1 MEFTKETTE
10 TEFDPAYLYRDK
22 DGDEWEYIEGRWIT
36 GYTHDERV
44 TSREAGFG
52 LKTLPDRWG
61 PYTRIKKEKKG
72 GVDQNVPLSKR
83 EEKIYL
89 AREWAN
95 DALNIHVRDSVG
107 AEHAAQLIL
116 ELTTSLTGTDD
127 IDYIPHVTAK
137 GLTRCERKAVVSRLH
152 DNERLRCMYD
162 EKEERYVGYRGW
174 TGEVDRWLGVFTE
187 EGKEVARAV
196 LDVQRAEE
204 MAARKKRDR
213 KTVRQDHDSMPF
225 DVTVNGWVD
234 DMIDPEVR
242 M

>member
-1 MEFTKETTE
+1 MSNNQDT
-10 TEFDPAYLYRDK
+10 
-22 DGDEWEYIEGRWIT
+22 
-36 GYTHDERV
+36 
-44 TSREAGFG
+44 
-52 LKTLPDRWG
+52 
-61 PYTRIKKEKKG
+61 
-72 GVDQNVPLSKR
+72 PLSKR

-116 ELTTSLTGTDD
+116 ELTDSLTGTDD

-137 GLTRCERKAVVSRLH
+137 GLTECERKMLISKLTEGRL
-152 DNERLRCMYD
+152 DKCMYND
-162 EKEERYVGYRGW
+162 YEDRYLGYRGW
-174 TGEVDRWLGVFTE
+174 TGEVNRWLGVFTE

-204 MAARKKRDR
+204 MAARKKNER
-213 KTVRQDHDSMPF
+213 KNARQDHDSMPF
-225 DVTVNGWVD
+225 EVTVNGWID
-234 DMIDPEVR
+234 DMIDPEAR

>member
-10 TEFDPAYLYRDK
+10 TEFDPAYTYSDRAGDK
-22 DGDEWEYIEGRWIT
+22 WSYVAGGWRWGGYI
-36 GYTHDERV
+36 V
-44 TSREAGFG
+44 SRPRSTPPA
-52 LKTLPDRWG
+52 DYG

-116 ELTTSLTGTDD
+116 ELTDSLTGTDD

-137 GLTRCERKAVVSRLH
+137 GLTKCERKMLIYKLTEGRL
-152 DNERLRCMYD
+152 DKCMYND
-162 EKEERYVGYRGW
+162 YEDRYLGYRGW